1 MQQRT
6 LVFKQPIVRDPTLGV
21 SMDWSEIG
29 KYVGILAAAIGGA
42 GLVLKFSS
50 SRSSKSKKNTRVI
63 IQKNNTAGGDII
75 GGDSKKTV
83 KK

>member
-1 MQQRT
+1 
-6 LVFKQPIVRDPTLGV
+6 
-21 SMDWSEIG
+21 MDWSEIG

-50 SRSSKSKKNTRVI
+50 SRSSKSKKNTRVT